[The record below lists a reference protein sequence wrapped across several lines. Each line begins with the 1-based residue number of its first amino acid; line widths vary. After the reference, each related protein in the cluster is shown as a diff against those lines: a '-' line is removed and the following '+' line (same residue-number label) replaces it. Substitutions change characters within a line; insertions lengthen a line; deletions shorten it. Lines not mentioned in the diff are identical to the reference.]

1 MLTYLFDVLTSV
13 RVRAQNVVDIKK
25 MLVFCIFS
33 GKSIAVPENSCTF
46 ASEKIKRRCETL
58 SSSFT
63 YTRITMGFR

>member
-13 RVRAQNVVDIKK
+13 RVRAQNVVDVKK

-46 ASEKIKRRCETL
+46 ASEKI
-58 SSSFT
+58 SF
-63 YTRITMGFR
+63 RFLVR

>member
-33 GKSIAVPENSCTF
+33 AKSIAVSENSCTF
-46 ASEKIKRRCETL
+46 ASEKI
-58 SSSFT
+58 SF
-63 YTRITMGFR
+63 RFLVR